1 MLQASRNE
9 IILRELRA
17 GRPLK
22 VAELSAR
29 LGVSVDT
36 VRRDLKALDAA
47 GQLKYVRGGACL
59 PDTML
64 AFSSFSG
71 REIDHAD
78 LKRAAAVKAA
88 RLVKEGQVVAMN
100 SGTTNAILASELAR
114 LAFPFTVVTNNLAAA
129 AALMASPGITLFCI
143 GGMVDGAERSTFG
156 SQCVSEFSDYLPD
169 LAFLSL
175 NAVSLDCGF
184 TDFRLSEI
192 PVIKALVKGSKQVCA
207 VMDST
212 KLNRVSKKRVL
223 DFDDVDLLVTDDPA
237 RAQGIF
243 GEKGLQVR

>member
-9 IILRELRA
+9 FILRELHA
-17 GRPLK
+17 GRSLK
-22 VAELSAR
+22 VADLSAR

-64 AFSSFSG
+64 AFSGFSG
-71 REIDHAD
+71 REIANAD
-78 LKRAAAVKAA
+78 LKRAAASKAA
-88 RLVKEGQVVAMN
+88 LLVKKGQVVALN
-100 SGTTNAILASELAR
+100 SGTTNAILAAELSK
-114 LAFPFTVVTNNLAAA
+114 LAFPFTVVTNNIAAA
-129 AALMASPGITLFCI
+129 SALMGCPEVRLFCI
-143 GGMVDGAERSTFG
+143 GGMVDGTERSTCG
-156 SQCVSEFSDYLPD
+156 SQCVSEFSEYIPD
-169 LAFLSL
+169 IAFLSL
-175 NAVSLDCGF
+175 NAVSIDSGF

-192 PVIKALVKGSKQVCA
+192 PVIRALARGSKRVCA

-223 DFDDVDLLVTDDPA
+223 GFGDVDLLVTDDPK
-237 RAQGIF
+237 RAGEIF
-243 GEKGLQVR
+243 RSKGLSVE